1 MNFQTL
7 KPVNLTNKDKIAI
20 KNELIN
26 IAIKAKY
33 YPKMYHNS
41 FVIENPLSELKDLR
55 GILKNFNIKIT
66 VILEE
71 LGKEER
77 KIIECDTICFLYGN
91 IIFKTNGGIPEK
103 RTNDY
108 LIKFSLS
115 DNDYDSATNQDID
128 NNTKEKDTD
137 KNTTNKLS
145 QSSCDVNSSLYY
157 ILPLTIFN
165 TMLTVIILLS

>member
-1 MNFQTL
+1 MNFQNLT
-7 KPVNLTNKDKIAI
+7 PINLTNKDKIAI

-26 IAIKAKY
+26 ITVKAKY

-55 GILKNFNIKIT
+55 GILKNFNIKIS
-66 VILEE
+66 VIMEE
-71 LGKEER
+71 IAKEER

-91 IIFKTNGGIPEK
+91 IIFKLKEDIPKK

-115 DNDYDSATNQDID
+115 DNHNHNQNTNNQNT
-128 NNTKEKDTD
+128 NNQ
-137 KNTTNKLS
+137 NTNNQNT
-145 QSSCDVNSSLYY
+145 SCHINSSLYY

-165 TMLTVIILLS
+165 TMLTLIILLA

>member
-7 KPVNLTNKDKIAI
+7 KPINLTNKDKISI

-26 IAIKAKY
+26 NTIKAKH

-41 FVIENPLSELKDLR
+41 LVIENPLSELKDLR
-55 GILKNFNIKIT
+55 GILKNFNIKIS
-66 VILEE
+66 VIMEE
-71 LGKEER
+71 IAKEER

-91 IIFKTNGGIPEK
+91 IIFKLKEDIPKK

-115 DNDYDSATNQDID
+115 DNQNTNNQNT
-128 NNTKEKDTD
+128 NNQ
-137 KNTTNKLS
+137 NTNNQNT
-145 QSSCDVNSSLYY
+145 SCHINSSLYY

-165 TMLTVIILLS
+165 TMLTLIILLA